1 MKTLQKLSIQKEV
14 VNMKN
19 IIAWIMTATAAFIST
34 LFLALSGVY
43 FTTLFVLVILI
54 EIAAYNLTKY
64 FLINIESEE
73 I

>member
-1 MKTLQKLSIQKEV
+1 
-14 VNMKN
+14 MKN

-54 EIAAYNLTKY
+54 EIVAYNLTKY

>member
-1 MKTLQKLSIQKEV
+1 
-14 VNMKN
+14 MKN
-19 IIAWIMTATAAFIST
+19 LIAWFVTAAAAFTST

-54 EIAAYNLTKY
+54 EIAAYNLNKY
-64 FLINIESEE
+64 FLKNIESEE

>member
-1 MKTLQKLSIQKEV
+1 
-14 VNMKN
+14 MKN

>member
-1 MKTLQKLSIQKEV
+1 
-14 VNMKN
+14 MKN
-19 IIAWIMTATAAFIST
+19 IIAWIMAATAAFIST

>member
-1 MKTLQKLSIQKEV
+1 MKSL
-14 VNMKN
+14 
-19 IIAWIMTATAAFIST
+19 IAWFVTAAATFIST
-34 LFLALSGVY
+34 LLLALSGVY

-64 FLINIESEE
+64 FLKNIESEE

>member
-1 MKTLQKLSIQKEV
+1 
-14 VNMKN
+14 MKN
-19 IIAWIMTATAAFIST
+19 IIAWIMAATAAFIST

-54 EIAAYNLTKY
+54 EITAYNLTKY

>member
-1 MKTLQKLSIQKEV
+1 
-14 VNMKN
+14 MKN
-19 IIAWIMTATAAFIST
+19 LIAWFVTAAAAFIST
-34 LFLALSGVY
+34 LLLALSGVY

-64 FLINIESEE
+64 FLKNIESEE

>member
-1 MKTLQKLSIQKEV
+1 MDVKGVIKV
-14 VNMKN
+14 KN
-19 IIAWIMTATAAFIST
+19 IIAWFMAATAAFIST

-54 EIAAYNLTKY
+54 EIAAYNITKY
-64 FLINIESEE
+64 FLKNTESEE

>member
-1 MKTLQKLSIQKEV
+1 
-14 VNMKN
+14 MKN
-19 IIAWIMTATAAFIST
+19 VIAWIATSAAAFIST

-64 FLINIESEE
+64 FLKNIESEE

>member
-1 MKTLQKLSIQKEV
+1 
-14 VNMKN
+14 MKN
-19 IIAWIMTATAAFIST
+19 IIAWFVTAVAAFIST
-34 LFLALSGVY
+34 LFLALCGVY

-64 FLINIESEE
+64 FLKNIESEE

>member
-1 MKTLQKLSIQKEV
+1 
-14 VNMKN
+14 MKN
-19 IIAWIMTATAAFIST
+19 IIAWIMAATAAFIST

-54 EIAAYNLTKY
+54 EITAYNLTKY
-64 FLINIESEE
+64 FLKNIESEE

>member
-1 MKTLQKLSIQKEV
+1 
-14 VNMKN
+14 MKN
-19 IIAWIMTATAAFIST
+19 LIAWIMTATAAFIST

>member
-1 MKTLQKLSIQKEV
+1 
-14 VNMKN
+14 MKN
-19 IIAWIMTATAAFIST
+19 FIAWFMAAAAAFVST

>member
-1 MKTLQKLSIQKEV
+1 
-14 VNMKN
+14 MKN

-34 LFLALSGVY
+34 LFLAHSGVY

>member
-1 MKTLQKLSIQKEV
+1 
-14 VNMKN
+14 MKN
-19 IIAWIMTATAAFIST
+19 IIAWFVAAAATFIST

>member
-1 MKTLQKLSIQKEV
+1 
-14 VNMKN
+14 MKN
-19 IIAWIMTATAAFIST
+19 IIAWFVAAAAAFIST

-54 EIAAYNLTKY
+54 EIVAYNLTKY

>member
-1 MKTLQKLSIQKEV
+1 
-14 VNMKN
+14 MKN
-19 IIAWIMTATAAFIST
+19 IIAWFVTAVAAFIST

-54 EIAAYNLTKY
+54 EIAAYSLTKY
-64 FLINIESEE
+64 FLKNIESEK

>member
-1 MKTLQKLSIQKEV
+1 
-14 VNMKN
+14 MKN
-19 IIAWIMTATAAFIST
+19 LIAWFVTVAAAFIST

-54 EIAAYNLTKY
+54 EITAYNLTKY
-64 FLINIESEE
+64 FLKNIESEE

>member
-1 MKTLQKLSIQKEV
+1 
-14 VNMKN
+14 MKN
-19 IIAWIMTATAAFIST
+19 IIAWFMAATVAFIST

-54 EIAAYNLTKY
+54 EIAAYNITKY
-64 FLINIESEE
+64 FLKNTESEE

>member
-1 MKTLQKLSIQKEV
+1 
-14 VNMKN
+14 MKN
-19 IIAWIMTATAAFIST
+19 IIAWIMAATAAFIST

-64 FLINIESEE
+64 FLKNIESEE